1 MFSNNPQE
9 RQAFLKP
16 YSQFPRFSDANGGL
30 LLDEF
35 IDAQE
40 VVSDLS
46 AEYEACEHAD
56 YVSGLRPLKHMR
68 PFCSGEQQCLFDAGW
83 GLSRVKCKG
92 HSITKKLE

>member
-1 MFSNNPQE
+1 MPWGPSPPQE

-40 VVSDLS
+40 VVADLS

-56 YVSGLRPLKHMR
+56 YVSATLPSQAIGVWCQVGCGVGAAP
-68 PFCSGEQQCLFDAGW
+68 PT
-83 GLSRVKCKG
+83 G
-92 HSITKKLE
+92 HYI

>member
-1 MFSNNPQE
+1 M
-9 RQAFLKP
+9 KP

-40 VVSDLS
+40 VVADLS

-56 YVSGLRPLKHMR
+56 YVSATLPYSVQTVWDFVFFL
-68 PFCSGEQQCLFDAGW
+68 Q
-83 GLSRVKCKG
+83 V
-92 HSITKKLE
+92 